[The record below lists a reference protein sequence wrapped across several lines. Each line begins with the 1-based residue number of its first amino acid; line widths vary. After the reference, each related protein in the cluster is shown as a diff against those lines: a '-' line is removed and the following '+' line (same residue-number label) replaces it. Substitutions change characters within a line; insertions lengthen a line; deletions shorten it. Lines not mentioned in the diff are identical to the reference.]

1 MQRYFVD
8 RKQIN
13 ETQVIIDN
21 QDAHHIKDVMRFNQ
35 LDKVIIN
42 TYDGVVYL
50 AEIRVISK
58 KNVILEI
65 LENLPSNYQPL
76 PLDLG
81 LSLIKKDNFELVLQK
96 ATELGV
102 RKIIPLNTERSIIKV
117 DDFTKK
123 FVRYQT
129 IVKEASEQSERSI
142 LPVVTDYTN
151 LSSLDL
157 TPYQYKLFCY
167 AREESLN
174 IKDELKS
181 LKPMDQVLVLIGPEG
196 DFSKTEIEYLVRKG
210 FKSVSLGKSILR
222 SETAAIYVVSL
233 IRFLLEDNL

>member
-8 RKQIN
+8 KQQIN
-13 ETQVIIDN
+13 ENQIIIDN
-21 QDAHHIKDVMRFNQ
+21 QDCHHIKDVMRFTT

-42 TYDGVVYL
+42 TYDGDVYL
-50 AEIRVISK
+50 AEIQEINK
-58 KNVILEI
+58 KTVKLEI
-65 LENLPSNYQPL
+65 IEKQISNYQPL

-81 LSLIKKDNFELVLQK
+81 ISLLKKDNFELVLQK

-117 DDFTKK
+117 DDFSKK
-123 FVRYQT
+123 SIRYQT
-129 IVKEASEQSERSI
+129 IVKEASEQSERSV
-142 LPVVTDYTN
+142 LPVITDYSD
-151 LSSLDL
+151 LASLDL
-157 TPYQYKLFCY
+157 TIYQHRLFCY

-174 IKDELKS
+174 IKDELKA
-181 LKPMDQVLVLIGPEG
+181 LKSTDQVLILIGPEG
-196 DFSKTEIEYLVRKG
+196 DFSKNEIDYLLSKG

-233 IRFLLEDNL
+233 IRFLLEDSL